1 MDDLVRTRDPETT
14 TREPVVLWRARVQLP
29 DRPGALAG
37 LARACAERGVNI
49 LSLEVLPDVGSVT
62 DELVLA
68 VPAGWDLATLVALLE
83 GADARPLLVGRA
95 PVSALADQTVRHL
108 RGVAR
113 LVDAPQAL
121 PEVLAD
127 LLDARPDP
135 GGEGSPRRADRHRL
149 VLSVPGGTMVLVRD
163 APFTPTEQARAD
175 VVIELA
181 ERLTDVVTPPEPGA
195 AASGEPESSSAVLRR
210 HDGAV
215 VAEVDGRRIGEGKL
229 ITVGVRWGVRVFVH
243 PAWRRRGLGSALLRE
258 VVEIAL
264 ERGLRELEVR
274 LDAQDLGG
282 LRLVLASGLCGSVSC
297 DGEETR
303 TRLILPVRAVAG

>member
-1 MDDLVRTRDPETT
+1 
-14 TREPVVLWRARVQLP
+14 
-29 DRPGALAG
+29 
-37 LARACAERGVNI
+37 
-49 LSLEVLPDVGSVT
+49 
-62 DELVLA
+62 
-68 VPAGWDLATLVALLE
+68 
-83 GADARPLLVGRA
+83 
-95 PVSALADQTVRHL
+95 
-108 RGVAR
+108 
-113 LVDAPQAL
+113 
-121 PEVLAD
+121 
-127 LLDARPDP
+127 
-135 GGEGSPRRADRHRL
+135 
-149 VLSVPGGTMVLVRD
+149 MVLVRD

-175 VVIELA
+175 IVIELA

-195 AASGEPESSSAVLRR
+195 GPGSEQESSSAVLRR
-210 HDGAV
+210 DGGAV

-258 VVEIAL
+258 VVEVAL

-303 TRLILPVRAVAG
+303 TRLILPTRAVAG

>member
-1 MDDLVRTRDPETT
+1 
-14 TREPVVLWRARVQLP
+14 
-29 DRPGALAG
+29 
-37 LARACAERGVNI
+37 
-49 LSLEVLPDVGSVT
+49 
-62 DELVLA
+62 
-68 VPAGWDLATLVALLE
+68 
-83 GADARPLLVGRA
+83 
-95 PVSALADQTVRHL
+95 
-108 RGVAR
+108 
-113 LVDAPQAL
+113 
-121 PEVLAD
+121 
-127 LLDARPDP
+127 
-135 GGEGSPRRADRHRL
+135 
-149 VLSVPGGTMVLVRD
+149 MVLVRD

-175 VVIELA
+175 IVIELA

-195 AASGEPESSSAVLRR
+195 GPSGEPESSSAVLRR
-210 HDGAV
+210 LDGAV

-229 ITVGVRWGVRVFVH
+229 TTVGVRWGCGFVH

-303 TRLILPVRAVAG
+303 TRLVLPVRAVAG

>member
-1 MDDLVRTRDPETT
+1 MDDLVRTRDPETATPDT
-14 TREPVVLWRARVQLP
+14 TTLWRARVQLP

-37 LARACAERGVNI
+37 LTRACAERGVNI
-49 LSLEVLPDVGSVT
+49 LSLEVLPDVGCVT

-68 VPAGWDLATLVALLE
+68 VPATWDLAPVVALME
-83 GADARPLLVGRA
+83 DADARPLLVGRA
-95 PVSALADQTVRHL
+95 PVSALADQTARHL

-113 LVDAPQAL
+113 LVEAPQAL
-121 PEVLAD
+121 PEVLAE
-127 LLDARPDP
+127 LLEARPAP
-135 GGEGSPRRADRHRL
+135 GEARSRRRADEHRL

-175 VVIELA
+175 IVIELA

-195 AASGEPESSSAVLRR
+195 GPGGEPEPSSAVLRR
-210 HDGAV
+210 LEGAV

-229 ITVGVRWGVRVFVH
+229 TTVGVRSGVRVFVH

-303 TRLILPVRAVAG
+303 TRLVLPVRAVAG